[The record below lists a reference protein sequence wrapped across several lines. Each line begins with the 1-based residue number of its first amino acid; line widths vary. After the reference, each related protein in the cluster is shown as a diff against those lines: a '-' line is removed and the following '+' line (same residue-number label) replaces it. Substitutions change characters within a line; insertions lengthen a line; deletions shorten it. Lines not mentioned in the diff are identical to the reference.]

1 MPEIQPDAALR
12 LELIRRIQAAEL
24 LRQHEPMVHEEG
36 EVLTV
41 RARGIYPAV
50 EAELELE
57 LVKAVGGG
65 FAGQVYQTRLVAMR
79 GGDIQGL
86 EQGGLYAVKI
96 LRPPSGFSLAFRNLM
111 YNLAFQGPF
120 SAQVSEPAIRAGALW
135 QRLLRRGAALEFGN
149 ERAIVEGFATFF
161 DPTLRSWAEISEWV
175 PGRVWQLEIDDR
187 LGQRWLKDPTVW
199 TTWREGV
206 SSPEYLNKQAFM
218 ARIVRLFHRM
228 GAPELARQYEWWSC
242 KSQPNALKRLD
253 AGPGPAEGLTAI
265 DFRAGLALLWWLPMS
280 PVDFQL
286 AWRGLLQ
293 GKLAQFDR
301 GDLGQLHAF
310 MGQHPEHFTDL
321 EPVYDELVVCERA
334 YRRSLPD
341 VTHHRSRLLLDA
353 ELRRDVRSGL
363 IDGWQTLGKLDQAA
377 SEKLQS
383 SGLAFFL
390 YFWLGALPVV
400 GKLGR
405 KLWGLTSWRSH
416 VHRAL
421 TDGGYLRRTL
431 RVHQLEALVGWHRA
445 ERVTSERALSLAE
458 RPFRM
463 WLERWT
469 LGFVPGRIHRYLTEP
484 SELWERLVDAV
495 TFPVKLYFRP
505 QFREDWLRDQVQEAK
520 DEGML
525 DEDEERRLL
534 DNIDDPF
541 IQTYLKCVA
550 VHAATLPVTQVVA
563 VIIAGAYW
571 MFWAPAEASWGES
584 MAVSAG
590 ILAFFQATPVSP
602 GSLTRG
608 LYVVYRMIRDRNVKD
623 YWVAGL
629 ISFWHYIGYLGFPI
643 QMVARFPGLARFMA
657 GSWATKAAHVI
668 PVFGEKGALIEHLVW
683 DCFFNMPISV
693 GAGVKRLVRG
703 DKRG

>member
-1 MPEIQPDAALR
+1 MPEIPPESSLR
-12 LELIRRIQAAEL
+12 LELIRRARAVPL
-24 LRQHEPMVHEEG
+24 LREHEPMVHEEG

-41 RARGIYPAV
+41 QAKGIQPAT
-50 EAELELE
+50 EAELDLQ

-65 FAGQVYQTRLVAMR
+65 FAGQVYRTRLLAMR
-79 GGDIQGL
+79 GGEIEGL
-86 EQGGLYAVKI
+86 ELGGEYAVKI
-96 LRPPSGFSLAFRNLM
+96 LRPPSSFSLGFRNLM

-135 QRLLRRGAALEFGN
+135 QRLLRRGAALEFGS
-149 ERAIVEGFATFF
+149 ERAIVAGYATFF

-187 LGQRWLKDPTVW
+187 LFHRWCKDPTVW

-206 SSPEYLNKQAFM
+206 PSAEYLNKQAFM

-253 AGPGPAEGLTAI
+253 AGPGPADGLTAI

-286 AWRGLLQ
+286 AWRGLTQ

-301 GDLGQLHAF
+301 GDLGVLKAF
-310 MGQHPEHFTDL
+310 MDAHPEHFAEL
-321 EPVYDELVVCERA
+321 EPVYDELLVCERA

-341 VTHHRSRLLLDA
+341 ITHHRLALLADG
-353 ELRRDVRSGL
+353 ELRRDVREGL
-363 IDGWQTLGKLDQAA
+363 ISAWATLGKLDEAA
-377 SEKLQS
+377 AAKLRS

-390 YFWLGALPVV
+390 YFWLGSLPLL

-405 KLWGLTSWRSH
+405 KLWGLASWRAH
-416 VHRAL
+416 VGKAL
-421 TDGGYLRRTL
+421 TSPAYLSKVM
-431 RVHQLEALVGWHRA
+431 RVHGLEALVGWHRD
-445 ERVTSERALSLAE
+445 ERITDARAMKLADH
-458 RPFRM
+458 PFRLG
-463 WLERWT
+463 LERWT
-469 LGFVPGRIHRYLTEP
+469 LGFLPGKIHRYLTEP
-484 SELWERLVDAV
+484 SELWQRLVDAV

-505 QFREDWLRDQVQEAK
+505 QFREDWLRDQVQSAK

-550 VHAATLPVTQVVA
+550 VHAATLPVTQIVA

-571 MFWAPAEASWGES
+571 FFWAPPEASWGES

-608 LYVVYRMIRDRNVKD
+608 SYVVYRMIRDRNVKD

-683 DCFFNMPISV
+683 DTFFNLPVSV
-693 GAGVKRLVRG
+693 GSWVKGLFRR
-703 DKRG
+703 RRS

>member
-1 MPEIQPDAALR
+1 MPEMPPDAALR
-12 LELIRRIQAAEL
+12 LELIRRIHEAEL
-24 LRQHEPMVHEEG
+24 LRAHEPMVHEEG

-41 RARGIYPAV
+41 QAKGIWPAT

-65 FAGQVYQTRLVAMR
+65 FAGQVYRTRLTAVR
-79 GGDIQGL
+79 GGSIEGL
-86 EQGGLYAVKI
+86 EVGGEYAVKI

-135 QRLLRRGAALEFGN
+135 QRLLRRGAALEFGS
-149 ERAIVEGFATFF
+149 ERAIVAGYATFF

-175 PGRVWQLEIDDR
+175 PGRVWQLEIDDQLFR
-187 LGQRWLKDPTVW
+187 RWLKDPTTW
-199 TTWREGV
+199 TTFREGIP
-206 SSPEYLNKQAFM
+206 SAEYLDKRAFM

-253 AGPGPAEGLTAI
+253 AGPGPADGLTAI

-286 AWRGLLQ
+286 AWRGLTQ

-301 GDLGQLHAF
+301 GDLGVLKAF
-310 MGQHPEHFTDL
+310 MDAHPEHFAEL
-321 EPVYDELVVCERA
+321 EPVYDELLVCERA

-341 VTHHRSRLLLDA
+341 ITHHRLALLADG
-353 ELRRDVRSGL
+353 ELRRDVREGL
-363 IDGWQTLGKLDQAA
+363 ISAWATLGKLDEAA
-377 SEKLQS
+377 AAKLRS

-390 YFWLGALPVV
+390 YFWLGSLPLL

-405 KLWGLTSWRSH
+405 KLWGLASWRAH
-416 VHRAL
+416 VGKAL
-421 TDGGYLRRTL
+421 TSPAYLSKVM
-431 RVHQLEALVGWHRA
+431 RVHGLEALVGWHRD
-445 ERVTSERALSLAE
+445 ERITDARAMKLADH
-458 RPFRM
+458 PFRLG
-463 WLERWT
+463 LERWT
-469 LGFVPGRIHRYLTEP
+469 LGFLPGKIHRYLTEP
-484 SELWERLVDAV
+484 SELWQRLVDAV

-505 QFREDWLRDQVQEAK
+505 QFREDWLRDQVQSAK

-550 VHAATLPVTQVVA
+550 VHAATLPVTQIVA

-571 MFWAPAEASWGES
+571 FFWAPPEASWGES

-608 LYVVYRMIRDRNVKD
+608 SYVVYRMIRDRNVKD

-683 DCFFNMPISV
+683 DTFFNLPVSV
-693 GAGVKRLVRG
+693 GAFFKRLLRS
-703 DKRG
+703 RR

>member
-1 MPEIQPDAALR
+1 MPEMPPDSALR
-12 LELIRRIQAAEL
+12 LELIRRIHNAQL

-36 EVLTV
+36 QVLTV
-41 RARGIYPAV
+41 QAKGIYPAV

-65 FAGQVYQTRLVAMR
+65 FAGQVYKTRLVAIR
-79 GGDIQGL
+79 GGEIEGL
-86 EQGGLYAVKI
+86 EAGGEYAVKI

-135 QRLLRRGAALEFGN
+135 QRLIRRGAAIEFGS
-149 ERAIVEGFATFF
+149 ERAIVAGYATFY

-199 TTWREGV
+199 TTWREGIN
-206 SSPEYLNKQAFM
+206 SPEYLNKRSFM
-218 ARIVRLFHRM
+218 ARIVRLFHTM

-242 KSQPNALKRLD
+242 KSQPNALKRFD
-253 AGPGPAEGLTAI
+253 AGSGPAEGLTAI

-286 AWRGLLQ
+286 AWRGLTR

-301 GDLGQLHAF
+301 GDLDVLKAF
-310 MGQHPEHFTDL
+310 MDRHPEHFADL
-321 EPVYDELVVCERA
+321 EPSYDELLICERA

-341 VTHHRSRLLLDA
+341 VTHHRTALLTDS
-353 ELRRDVRSGL
+353 ELRRDVRDGL
-363 IDGWQTLGKLDQAA
+363 IDGWATLGKLDETAA
-377 SEKLQS
+377 GKLRS
-383 SGLAFFL
+383 SGLTFFL
-390 YFWLGALPVV
+390 YFWLGALPIV

-405 KLWGLTSWRSH
+405 KLWGLGTWRAH
-416 VHRAL
+416 VKRAL
-421 TDGGYLRRTL
+421 TDRPYLTRVL
-431 RVHQLEALVGWHRA
+431 RVHGLETLIGWHRN
-445 ERVTSERALSLAE
+445 ERITDARALRLAE
-458 RPFRM
+458 RPFQL

-469 LGFVPGRIHRYLTEP
+469 LGWLPGKIHRYLTEP

-505 QFREDWLRDQVQEAK
+505 QFREDWLRDQVQDAK

-563 VIIAGAYW
+563 VIIAGAYYF
-571 MFWAPAEASWGES
+571 FWAPAEASWGES

-643 QMVARFPGLARFMA
+643 QMVARFPGLSRFMA

-683 DCFFNMPISV
+683 DGFFNLPISV
-693 GAGVKRLVRG
+693 GAWLKRLW
-703 DKRG
+703 KRER

>member
-1 MPEIQPDAALR
+1 MPDMPPDAALR
-12 LELIRRIQAAEL
+12 LELIRRIHDAQL

-41 RARGIYPAV
+41 QAKGIYPAV

-65 FAGQVYQTRLVAMR
+65 FAGQVYRTRLVAIR
-79 GGDIQGL
+79 GGAIEGL
-86 EQGGLYAVKI
+86 EEGGEYAVKI

-135 QRLLRRGAALEFGN
+135 QRLLRRGAAIEFGS
-149 ERAIVEGFATFF
+149 ERAIVAGFATFY
-161 DPTLRSWAEISEWV
+161 DPTLRSWGEISEWV

-187 LGQRWLKDPTVW
+187 LFGRWLKDPTVW
-199 TTWREGV
+199 TTWRHGGN
-206 SSPEYLNKQAFM
+206 SPEYLNKQAFM

-280 PVDFQL
+280 PVDFKL
-286 AWRGLLQ
+286 AARGLSQ

-301 GDLGQLHAF
+301 GDLGVLKAF
-310 MGQHPEHFTDL
+310 MDAHPEHFAEL
-321 EPVYDELVVCERA
+321 GPSYDELVICERA

-341 VTHHRSRLLLDA
+341 VTHHRTKLLTDA
-353 ELRRDVRSGL
+353 ELRGDVREGL
-363 IDGWQTLGKLDQAA
+363 IAAWHTLGKLDDDAA
-377 SEKLQS
+377 ARLRS

-390 YFWLGALPVV
+390 YFWLGALPIV

-405 KLWGLTSWRSH
+405 KWWGNGAWRAH
-416 VHRAL
+416 VKRAL
-421 TDGGYLRRTL
+421 TDRAYLSRAL
-431 RVHQLEALVGWHRA
+431 HVKQLEALIGWHRK
-445 ERVTSERALSLAE
+445 ERVTDARALKLADA
-458 RPFRM
+458 PFRM

-469 LGFVPGRIHRYLTEP
+469 VGFLPGKIHRYLTEP
-484 SELWERLVDAV
+484 SELWERIVDAV

-563 VIIAGAYW
+563 VLIAGGYYF
-571 MFWAPAEASWGES
+571 FWAPPESSWGES

-683 DCFFNMPISV
+683 DSFFNLPISV
-693 GAGVKRLVRG
+693 GAWFKRLLRRN
-703 DKRG
+703 KA